1 MAEVDHGLAL
11 RGGVIATLIAAPAVE
26 ALAGDRVYGQDVP
39 ADRDWPF
46 VRVDISDAVP
56 DEASGWSGEDTV
68 FTVNGFTRPTPDI
81 PDAEAEARKLAKVL
95 KKALAGGVTLEL
107 EPGETDPVPVVL
119 ELFVRSTSVRLDRD
133 EPGAYHARVEFSAKT
148 AEEA

>member
-11 RGGVIATLIAAPAVE
+11 RGGVIATLLAAPAAE
-26 ALAGDRVYGQDVP
+26 ALVDDRVYGKDVP
-39 ADRDWPF
+39 AAHDWPF

-68 FTVNGFTRPTPDI
+68 FTVNGFTRPTDEL

-95 KKALAGGVTLEL
+95 KLALADGVTLEL
-107 EPGETDPVPVVL
+107 EAGDDGPVPVVL